1 MGWKRGHLSLPLA
14 VLGLLAAMPA
24 SADEAATEP
33 TSATELSEED
43 LKILDA
49 LELLMRLEMLESWD
63 PGLNLPIPASDLDG
77 GEAP

>member
-24 SADEAATEP
+24 SSDEAATEP

-43 LKILDA
+43 LAILDA
-49 LELLMRLEMLESWD
+49 LELLIQLEMLESWD
-63 PGLNLPIPASDLDG
+63 PGENLPIPTSDLDG